1 MAADAT
7 LSPAPPE
14 KVRRA
19 LHLIL
24 FRRGRRPGARDWEL
38 RNRLG
43 RDTEGVLARVDEML
57 GDLDLKLKAVTE
69 PGVDEGVRYLA
80 VLKGTM
86 VPAEARLT
94 GWRIDTLAG
103 LAACIAIVLAKQGRV
118 PREDLEDLVGEKLGR
133 WRSETLL
140 DAFVRNGY
148 LFEDDAGLI
157 ALGWRTH
164 AEVEVKDLVARLLGA
179 RPEPGAADE
188 FEAPR
193 SAPEAPAANRAE
205 SEGQPPG

>member
-1 MAADAT
+1 MADAT
-7 LSPAPPE
+7 IAPAPPE
-14 KVRRA
+14 KVKRA

-43 RDTEGVLARVDEML
+43 RDTEGVLARVDQVL

-69 PGVDEGVRYLA
+69 PGVEESVRYLA

-86 VPAEARLT
+86 APAEARLT
-94 GWRIDTLAG
+94 GWRIDSLAG
-103 LAACIAIVLAKQGRV
+103 LAASLAIVLAKQGRV

-133 WRSETLL
+133 WRSETLV
-140 DAFVRNGY
+140 DAFVRSGY
-148 LFEDDAGLI
+148 LFEDESGLI

-164 AEVEVKDLVARLLGA
+164 AEVELKDLVAKLIAAKPGEGA
-179 RPEPGAADE
+179 SAELDELAD
-188 FEAPR
+188 R
-193 SAPEAPAANRAE
+193 VGDRR
-205 SEGQPPG
+205 